1 MNITEYR
8 PVYGGDIID
17 LIDSMRPDDVRELNA
32 GSVMDHYAL
41 IEKSVAQS
49 TIAFSIFINQELA
62 AIGGVCTTN
71 VLTGRGCPWLL
82 GTTLLDKHKKEILK
96 EAPQTLSL
104 MKMYNKKLENYVD
117 ARNKRAIR
125 VLKWL
130 GFNIEPPVVYGPNKM
145 LFHRFTMGI

>member
-1 MNITEYR
+1 VNITDYR

-17 LIDSMRPDDVRELNA
+17 LVDSMRPDDIKELNA
-32 GSVMDHYAL
+32 ASVMEHCSL
-41 IEKSVAQS
+41 IEKSVAES
-49 TIAFSIFINQELA
+49 TIAFSIFINDELA

-71 VLTGRGCPWLL
+71 ILTGHGCPWLL
-82 GTTLLDKHKKEILK
+82 GTVVLDKHKKEILK
-96 EAPQTLSL
+96 EAPQALSL
-104 MKMYNKKLENYVD
+104 IKMYNKKLENYVD

-130 GFNIEPPVVYGPNKM
+130 GFNIERPVLHGPNQM

>member
-1 MNITEYR
+1 MNITDYR

-17 LIDSMRPDDVRELNA
+17 LVDSMRPDDIKELNA
-32 GSVMDHYAL
+32 ASVMEHCSL
-41 IEKSVAQS
+41 IEKSVAES
-49 TIAFSIFINQELA
+49 TIAFSIFINDELA

-71 VLTGRGCPWLL
+71 IL
-82 GTTLLDKHKKEILK
+82 EILK
-96 EAPQTLSL
+96 EAPQALSL
-104 MKMYNKKLENYVD
+104 IKMYNIKLENYVD

-130 GFNIEPPVVYGPNKM
+130 GFNIERPVLHGPNQM

>member
-17 LIDSMRPDDVRELNA
+17 LIDSMRPDDIQELNA
-32 GSVMDHYAL
+32 ASVLDHYSL
-41 IEKSVAQS
+41 IEKSVEQS
-49 TIAFSIFINQELA
+49 VISFSIFINEELA

-71 VLTGRGCPWLL
+71 ILADCGCPWLL
-82 GTTLLDKHKKEILK
+82 GTIVLDKHKTIVLK
-96 EAPQTLSL
+96 EAPQALSL
-104 MKMYNKKLENYVD
+104 MKIYNKKLENYVD

-130 GFNIEPPVVYGPNKM
+130 GFNIEQPVLHGPNQM
-145 LFHRFTMGI
+145 LFCRFTMGI